1 MKSKHTLS
9 KPMQQ
14 EAQKDTS
21 KDMEE
26 SKKGE
31 KKKEISVLTSKFNQT
46 RIYQRFGNNAVKLEK
61 MPDYSN

>member
-1 MKSKHTLS
+1 MIKS
-9 KPMQQ
+9 
-14 EAQKDTS
+14 QKEEPP
-21 KDMEE
+21 KDIEE

-46 RIYQRFGNNAVKLEK
+46 KVYQRFGNNAIRLEK

>member
-1 MKSKHTLS
+1 M
-9 KPMQQ
+9 PQ

-31 KKKEISVLTSKFNQT
+31 KKKEISVLTSKSNRDSHLSEVRKQCSQA
-46 RIYQRFGNNAVKLEK
+46 RKNAGLLELAC
-61 MPDYSN
+61 S

>member
-1 MKSKHTLS
+1 M
-9 KPMQQ
+9 PQ